1 VPGLRGALGK
11 CLWQLPAH
19 RIPIC
24 RRARAGEVEA
34 RAAAERRA
42 HKLTLGLAGAALL
55 LVVGDAWQ
63 RLGRHLMGRLVEV
76 ARERGGAG

>member
-1 VPGLRGALGK
+1 
-11 CLWQLPAH
+11 
-19 RIPIC
+19 
-24 RRARAGEVEA
+24 VEA

-63 RLGRHLMGRLVEV
+63 RLGRHLMGRLIEV